1 MRSQVARNVLSATH
15 ARNLRTL
22 LLLNVFEP
30 EEIGDRIKQARERA
44 GLRQEDLADLI
55 GMSTRQVQNYE
66 SGDSK
71 QYAKLKAIADATG
84 SPVEWLLHG
93 DDGASGRPPADIESL
108 AEQVAEARA
117 DVAHLLELVE
127 QLREDLSQAPPA
139 SRRASGGSRR
149 AT

>member
-1 MRSQVARNVLSATH
+1 MRSQGARIKFSATEARNM
-15 ARNLRTL
+15 RRL

-71 QYAKLKAIADATG
+71 QYAKLRAIAGATG
-84 SPVEWLLHG
+84 STVEWLLG
-93 DDGASGRPPADIESL
+93 TANDGEDAETTAAQLADLRQSLDRIEEML
-108 AEQVAEARA
+108 RLRL
-117 DVAHLLELVE
+117 DVPRDEPRSA
-127 QLREDLSQAPPA
+127 
-139 SRRASGGSRR
+139 
-149 AT
+149 